1 MIEIRGARG
10 RPVPRHVEV
19 QRARKRIDR
28 MRLFL
33 RLDAVEQGASAEREQ
48 VEQRRG
54 GVLLDEPRQQ
64 IDAFRRQFRDPACAL
79 RLDSVP
85 CGGGGQVVRRAQQ
98 VFVVVLAGKR
108 QIVARRSV
116 TIVLW
121 HGLRDQLPQERRE
134 ARRQAARSVPRGWQ
148 RCDAR

>member
-1 MIEIRGARG
+1 
-10 RPVPRHVEV
+10 
-19 QRARKRIDR
+19 
-28 MRLFL
+28 
-33 RLDAVEQGASAEREQ
+33 
-48 VEQRRG
+48 
-54 GVLLDEPRQQ
+54 
-64 IDAFRRQFRDPACAL
+64 
-79 RLDSVP
+79 
-85 CGGGGQVVRRAQQ
+85 
-98 VFVVVLAGKR
+98 VVVLAGKR